1 VIIYYDTSIFMWTMI
16 VSHHFIHHLI
26 VNVDVYNLWMYVDVS
41 LIFKF
46 QRYADIIFMTPI

>member
-1 VIIYYDTSIFMWTMI
+1 MIIYYDTSIFMWTMI